1 ADQSPALETAHA
13 TQVGNDPKDKK
24 PTVLETHGYFLGKSI
39 GTGSYA
45 TVRVRHLRK
54 KNRCFCEIFLR
65 FQMAHSERHEGN
77 VAIKI
82 VSKFSAPADYLK
94 KFLPREIEVVKGLRH
109 PNLIRFLQAI
119 ETTHRVYIIMEF
131 AENGSLLDIIR
142 KDQHIDEI
150 RSRKWFKQL
159 TYAIEYCHD
168 RGVVHRDIKC
178 ENMLMDDSWNIKL
191 SDFGFARG
199 HMKPKNGQP
208 ILSETFCG
216 SYAYASP
223 EILRGIPYQPQFADV
238 WSMGVVLFAMV
249 FGRLPF
255 DDSNYKELIK
265 QVSSKVVFPKDPKVS
280 SGCKSLI
287 NKILAPLK
295 SRIRLS
301 GIKMDQWFLFE
312 EGQAGSS
319 KDRKSISSVTDEER
333 RLSVDADSLV
343 PPNLITKEELE
354 AKARP
359 RGARRDSTDEEQPV
373 GTQNPFDE
381 AEQSDKGNSSGKSKK
396 PPSKKE
402 S

>member
-1 ADQSPALETAHA
+1 MPSSVASLHHPARSA
-13 TQVGNDPKDKK
+13 TVQVATDPQKEKK
-24 PTVLETHGYFLGKSI
+24 LSVLESHGYFLGKTI

-45 TVRVRHLRK
+45 TVRLA
-54 KNRCFCEIFLR
+54 E
-65 FQMAHSERHEGN
+65 SERHDGL

-119 ETTHRVYIIMEF
+119 ETTHRVYIVMEY

-142 KDQHIDEI
+142 KDGHIDDT
-150 RSRKWFKQL
+150 RARKWFRQL
-159 TYAIEYCHD
+159 VDAVEYCHD

-178 ENMLMDDSWNIKL
+178 ENMLMNSEWTLKM

-199 HMKPKNGQP
+199 NLKDKNGQNV
-208 ILSETFCG
+208 LSETFCG

-223 EILRGIPYQPQFADV
+223 EILKGIPYQPQHADV

-265 QVSSKVVFPKDPKVS
+265 QVSNKVTFPKEPKIS
-280 SGCKSLI
+280 SICKSLI

-295 SRIRLS
+295 SRIRIS
-301 GIKMDQWFLFE
+301 GIKIDPWFTFTQPDLSRARADSSDSTDDE
-312 EGQAGSS
+312 PRVSIVS
-319 KDRKSISSVTDEER
+319 KDI
-333 RLSVDADSLV
+333 
-343 PPNLITKEELE
+343 PPPSLITKSQLE
-354 AKARP
+354 AAAKP
-359 RGARRDSTDEEQPV
+359 KVTGRRSTLEETDILVRDPDIQSLQPYANTD
-373 GTQNPFDE
+373 TQDT
-381 AEQSDKGNSSGKSKK
+381 KSGKNNKNDKHGNDKPKDKK
-396 PPSKKE
+396 K
-402 S
+402 

>member
-1 ADQSPALETAHA
+1 MPSSVASLHQSARSA
-13 TQVGNDPKDKK
+13 TVQVTTDPQKEKK
-24 PTVLETHGYFLGKSI
+24 LSVLESHGYFLGKTI

-45 TVRVRHLRK
+45 TVRLA
-54 KNRCFCEIFLR
+54 
-65 FQMAHSERHEGN
+65 QSERHDGL

-119 ETTHRVYIIMEF
+119 ETTHRVYIVMEY

-142 KDQHIDEI
+142 KDGHIDED
-150 RSRKWFKQL
+150 RARKWFRQL
-159 TYAIEYCHD
+159 VDAVEYCHD

-178 ENMLMDDSWNIKL
+178 ENMLMNSEWNLKM

-199 HMKPKNGQP
+199 NLKDKSGHNV
-208 ILSETFCG
+208 LSETFCG

-223 EILRGIPYQPQFADV
+223 EILKGIPYQPQHADV

-265 QVSSKVVFPKDPKVS
+265 QVSNKVSFPKEPKIS
-280 SGCKSLI
+280 SSCRSLI

-295 SRIRLS
+295 SRIRIS
-301 GIKMDQWFLFE
+301 GIRIDPWFAFDQSDLTRARADSSDSTNDE
-312 EGQAGSS
+312 PRVSIVS
-319 KDRKSISSVTDEER
+319 KDI
-333 RLSVDADSLV
+333 
-343 PPNLITKEELE
+343 PPPSLITKTQLE
-354 AKARP
+354 AAAKP
-359 RGARRDSTDEEQPV
+359 KVGGRRSTLEETDILVKDP
-373 GTQNPFDE
+373 D
-381 AEQSDKGNSSGKSKK
+381 AQSLSQYTNTVDTKPEKTNKNGKHVNEKPKDKTK
-396 PPSKKE
+396 
-402 S
+402 

>member
-1 ADQSPALETAHA
+1 MSSPIDSADQSPALETAHA

-45 TVRVRHLRK
+45 TVR
-54 KNRCFCEIFLR
+54 
-65 FQMAHSERHEGN
+65 MAHSERHEGN

>member
-1 ADQSPALETAHA
+1 MPSSVASLHQSARSA
-13 TQVGNDPKDKK
+13 TVQVTTDPQKEKK
-24 PTVLETHGYFLGKSI
+24 LSVLESHGYFLGKTI

-45 TVRVRHLRK
+45 TVRLA
-54 KNRCFCEIFLR
+54 E
-65 FQMAHSERHEGN
+65 SERHDGL

-119 ETTHRVYIIMEF
+119 ETTHRVYIVMEY

-142 KDQHIDEI
+142 KDGHIDET
-150 RSRKWFKQL
+150 RARKWFRQL
-159 TYAIEYCHD
+159 VDAVEYCHD

-178 ENMLMDDSWNIKL
+178 ENMLMNAEWNLKM

-199 HMKPKNGQP
+199 NLKDKSGQN

-223 EILRGIPYQPQFADV
+223 EILKGIPYQPQHADV

-265 QVSSKVVFPKDPKVS
+265 QVSNKVSFPKEPKIS
-280 SGCKSLI
+280 SSCRSLI

-295 SRIRLS
+295 SRIRIS
-301 GIKMDQWFLFE
+301 GIRIDPWFAFAQSDLTRARADSSDSTNDE
-312 EGQAGSS
+312 PRVSIVS
-319 KDRKSISSVTDEER
+319 KDI
-333 RLSVDADSLV
+333 
-343 PPNLITKEELE
+343 PPPSLITKTQLE
-354 AKARP
+354 AAAKP
-359 RGARRDSTDEEQPV
+359 KVGGRRSTLEETDILVKDP
-373 GTQNPFDE
+373 D
-381 AEQSDKGNSSGKSKK
+381 AQSLSQYTNTVDTKDTKPEKNNKNGKHGNDKPKDKTK
-396 PPSKKE
+396 
-402 S
+402 